1 MVRTVTEPVAKQPVD
16 WPGTYPES
24 AASFP
29 LAKSSRPVEDED
41 EWEFEYSATEEE
53 VEIKIIRMLNS
64 QQLTTRQTYYVTMD
78 LSHPGMFEKVK
89 DTFHS
94 QNRGG
99 YRQWFNP
106 VYADPNKNT
115 RLRPTKTNA
124 ILLADEEDKDDEDLV
139 PREEEDADV
148 ENENDRRNE
157 REDDAVEANG
167 NETVDENGGVGE
179 GDMIDPRLRGASQ
192 PAARVS
198 PRPAERGPEV
208 PQPQPGKK
216 LKSVGEIQVLDLHS
230 DSPVISYKGRIFSGS
245 WASNIGTELIFG
257 AHDEVADRGLPH
269 LLSLPGDVDLMAAS
283 SARILTTPA
292 DLKPK
297 NPTTVAAPQRR
308 QAPDRYRKLRKESG
322 IAIPVAF
329 DKHGFRKPQAR
340 FLENIMAIKRQRGE
354 MDEVTTMTKDTTRF
368 FVDAEDDPEEA
379 SLQKKRLRDR
389 RRQLRLMEERA
400 AMPKTRRKPRATR
413 WTNRDQPSV
422 RFGEKDPVDQGEDEL
437 GEFPTRTPGAWDD
450 LEGGGG
456 DDGDEPEEGSAM
468 EED

>member
-1 MVRTVTEPVAKQPVD
+1 MVRTVNQPTAKQPVD

-29 LAKSSRPVEDED
+29 LAKSSRPVDDED
-41 EWEFEYSATEEE
+41 EWEFEYSATELE
-53 VEIKIIRMLNS
+53 
-64 QQLTTRQTYYVTMD
+64 TYYVTMD

-124 ILLADEEDKDDEDLV
+124 ILLADDDDKDDEDLV
-139 PREEEDADV
+139 PREEEDAEVD
-148 ENENDRRNE
+148 N
-157 REDDAVEANG
+157 EDDKENRQQDYMVETNG
-167 NETVDENGGVGE
+167 NETVDENA
-179 GDMIDPRLRGASQ
+179 GDMIDPRLRGAMQ
-192 PAARVS
+192 PPARVS
-198 PRPAERGPEV
+198 PRPVEMATETTQALPS
-208 PQPQPGKK
+208 KK

-230 DSPVISYKGRIFSGS
+230 DSPIISYKGRIFSGS

-257 AHDEVADRGLPH
+257 THDEVADRGLPY
-269 LLSLPGDVDLMAAS
+269 LRSLPGDVDLMAAS
-283 SARILTTPA
+283 SVRIVTTPA

-297 NPTTVAAPQRR
+297 NPAAMAQPTRR
-308 QAPDRYRKLRKESG
+308 QGPDRYRKLRKESG
-322 IAIPVAF
+322 VVIPVAF

-340 FLENIMAIKRQRGE
+340 FLENIMAIKRKKGE
-354 MDEVTTMTKDTTRF
+354 KDEVTTMTRDTTRY

-400 AMPKTRRKPRATR
+400 ALPKERRKPRRTR
-413 WTNRDQPSV
+413 WTHRDQPTV
-422 RFGEKDPVDQGEDEL
+422 RFGEKDPMGQGEDGL
-437 GEFPTRTPGAWDD
+437 GELSTKTPGAWDE
-450 LEGGGG
+450 LEGDGG
-456 DDGDEPEEGSAM
+456 DDGDEPEEDSAM
-468 EED
+468 EDA

>member
-1 MVRTVTEPVAKQPVD
+1 
-16 WPGTYPES
+16 
-24 AASFP
+24 
-29 LAKSSRPVEDED
+29 
-41 EWEFEYSATEEE
+41 
-53 VEIKIIRMLNS
+53 
-64 QQLTTRQTYYVTMD
+64 MD

-139 PREEEDADV
+139 PREDDDAEV
-148 ENENDRRNE
+148 ENDNDKGNRPENGL
-157 REDDAVEANG
+157 VEANG
-167 NETVDENGGVGE
+167 NETVDENA
-179 GDMIDPRLRGASQ
+179 GDMIDPRLRGAMQ
-192 PAARVS
+192 PPARVS
-198 PRPAERGPEV
+198 PKPVEMPTEITQAL
-208 PQPQPGKK
+208 PGKK

-230 DSPVISYKGRIFSGS
+230 DSPIISYKGRIFSGS

-257 AHDEVADRGLPH
+257 AHDEVADRGLPY
-269 LLSLPGDVDLMAAS
+269 LRSLSGDVDLMAAS

-297 NPTTVAAPQRR
+297 NPTAVAQPTRR

-322 IAIPVAF
+322 VIIPVAF

-340 FLENIMAIKRQRGE
+340 FLENIMAIKRKRGE
-354 MDEVTTMTKDTTRF
+354 KDEVTTMTRDTTRF

-379 SLQKKRLRDR
+379 SLQKKRIRDR
-389 RRQLRLMEERA
+389 RRQMRLMQERA
-400 AMPKTRRKPRATR
+400 AVPKEKRKPRGNR
-413 WTNRDQPSV
+413 WTNRDQPTV
-422 RFGEKDPVDQGEDEL
+422 RFGEKDPVIQGEDEH
-437 GEFPTRTPGAWDD
+437 GELSTKTPGAWDE

-456 DDGDEPEEGSAM
+456 DDGGEPEDSAM

>member
-1 MVRTVTEPVAKQPVD
+1 MVRTVIEPTAKQPIG

-29 LAKSSRPVEDED
+29 LAKSSRPIDDED
-41 EWEFEYSATEEE
+41 DWEFEYSTTETE
-53 VEIKIIRMLNS
+53 
-64 QQLTTRQTYYVTMD
+64 TYYLTMD

-115 RLRPTKTNA
+115 RFRPTKTNA

-139 PREEEDADV
+139 PREDEEADV
-148 ENENDRRNE
+148 ENDNTRGDNTI
-157 REDDAVEANG
+157 EANG
-167 NETVDENGGVGE
+167 NETVDENGGDGDK
-179 GDMIDPRLRGASQ
+179 DMIDPRLRGASQ
-192 PAARVS
+192 PAAVRMS
-198 PRPAERGPEV
+198 PKPTEEATEMV
-208 PQPQPGKK
+208 QPQASKK

-230 DSPVISYKGRIFSGS
+230 DSPVVSYKGRIFSGS

-257 AHDEVADRGLPH
+257 AHDEVADRGLPY
-269 LLSLPGDVDLMAAS
+269 LRSLSGDVDLMAAS

-297 NPTTVAAPQRR
+297 NPTTTAAPQRR

-322 IAIPVAF
+322 IEIPVAF

-340 FLENIMAIKRQRGE
+340 FLENIMAIKRKRGE
-354 MDEVTTMTKDTTRF
+354 MDEVTTMTRDTTRY

-379 SLQKKRLRDR
+379 QLQKKRARDR

-400 AMPKTRRKPRATR
+400 ARPKTRKKRGNRWATR
-413 WTNRDQPSV
+413 EQVV
-422 RFGEKDPVDQGEDEL
+422 RFGEKDPETEGEDEV
-437 GEFPTRTPGAWDD
+437 GEASTRTPGAWDD
-450 LEGGGG
+450 LEGVGG
-456 DDGDEPEEGSAM
+456 DGVEEVDEDSEA
-468 EED
+468 ED

>member
-1 MVRTVTEPVAKQPVD
+1 MVRTVNPPIAKQPLG

-29 LAKSSRPVEDED
+29 LAKSSRPVDDED
-41 EWEFEYSATEEE
+41 EWEFEYSATETE
-53 VEIKIIRMLNS
+53 
-64 QQLTTRQTYYVTMD
+64 TFYVTMD

-115 RLRPTKTNA
+115 RFRPTKTNA
-124 ILLADEEDKDDEDLV
+124 ILLADEEDKDED
-139 PREEEDADV
+139 EEEEADV
-148 ENENDRRNE
+148 ENENDSPVRNRRGA
-157 REDDAVEANG
+157 DIVEANG
-167 NETVDENGGVGE
+167 NETVDENGGVGDK
-179 GDMIDPRLRGASQ
+179 DMIDPRLRGASQ
-192 PAARVS
+192 PAARTS
-198 PRPAERGPEV
+198 PKRTEECTETT
-208 PQPQPGKK
+208 QPQASKK

-230 DSPVISYKGRIFSGS
+230 DSPVVSYKGRIFSGS

-257 AHDEVADRGLPH
+257 AHDEVADRGLPY
-269 LLSLPGDVDLMAAS
+269 LRGLPGDVDLMAAS

-308 QAPDRYRKLRKESG
+308 QVPDRYRKLRKESG
-322 IAIPVAF
+322 IQIPVAF

-340 FLENIMAIKRQRGE
+340 FLENIMAIKRKRGE
-354 MDEVTTMTKDTTRF
+354 MDEVTTMTKDTTRH

-379 SLQKKRLRDR
+379 SLQKKRARDR

-400 AMPKTRRKPRATR
+400 ARPKTRRKGGNR
-413 WTNRDQPSV
+413 WMNREQVV
-422 RFGEKDPVDQGEDEL
+422 RFGDRDPETEGDEEVGE
-437 GEFPTRTPGAWDD
+437 TSMKTPSAWDD
-450 LEGGGG
+450 VGGVGG
-456 DDGDEPEEGSAM
+456 NDGEQAEEASAM
-468 EED
+468 EEED

>member
-1 MVRTVTEPVAKQPVD
+1 
-16 WPGTYPES
+16 
-24 AASFP
+24 
-29 LAKSSRPVEDED
+29 
-41 EWEFEYSATEEE
+41 
-53 VEIKIIRMLNS
+53 
-64 QQLTTRQTYYVTMD
+64 MD

-148 ENENDRRNE
+148 DNENDKGNRGGDE
-157 REDDAVEANG
+157 AVEPNG
-167 NETVDENGGVGE
+167 NETVDENG

-192 PAARVS
+192 PPTRVS
-198 PRPAERGPEV
+198 PRPAERATEITQA
-208 PQPQPGKK
+208 QPSKK

-257 AHDEVADRGLPH
+257 AHDEVADRGLPY
-269 LLSLPGDVDLMAAS
+269 LRSLSGDVDLMAAS

-322 IAIPVAF
+322 IQIPVAF

-340 FLENIMAIKRQRGE
+340 FLENIMAIKRKRGE
-354 MDEVTTMTKDTTRF
+354 MDEVTTMTRDTTRY

-400 AMPKTRRKPRATR
+400 AMPRTRRKPRGNR
-413 WTNRDQPSV
+413 WTHREQPSV
-422 RFGEKDPVDQGEDEL
+422 RFGDKDPVSQGEDEF
-437 GEFPTRTPGAWDD
+437 GEFPTRTPGVWDD

-456 DDGDEPEEGSAM
+456 DDGDEAEENSAM

>member
-1 MVRTVTEPVAKQPVD
+1 
-16 WPGTYPES
+16 
-24 AASFP
+24 
-29 LAKSSRPVEDED
+29 
-41 EWEFEYSATEEE
+41 
-53 VEIKIIRMLNS
+53 
-64 QQLTTRQTYYVTMD
+64 MD

-139 PREEEDADV
+139 PREDEDA
-148 ENENDRRNE
+148 EAENDNDKGNRHEN
-157 REDDAVEANG
+157 AIVEANG
-167 NETVDENGGVGE
+167 NETVDENA
-179 GDMIDPRLRGASQ
+179 GDMIDPRLRGAMQ
-192 PAARVS
+192 PPARAS
-198 PRPAERGPEV
+198 PKPVEMPTETTQALPS
-208 PQPQPGKK
+208 KK

-230 DSPVISYKGRIFSGS
+230 DSPIISYKGRIFSGS

-257 AHDEVADRGLPH
+257 AHDEVADRGLPY
-269 LLSLPGDVDLMAAS
+269 LRSLHGEVDLMAAS

-297 NPTTVAAPQRR
+297 NPTAVAQPTRR
-308 QAPDRYRKLRKESG
+308 QPPDRYRKLRKESG
-322 IAIPVAF
+322 VVIPVAF

-340 FLENIMAIKRQRGE
+340 FLENIMAIKRKRGE
-354 MDEVTTMTKDTTRF
+354 KDEVTTMTRDTTRY

-389 RRQLRLMEERA
+389 RRQMRLMEERA
-400 AMPKTRRKPRATR
+400 ALPKSRRKPRGNR
-413 WTNRDQPSV
+413 WTNRDQPTV
-422 RFGEKDPVDQGEDEL
+422 RFGEKDPVTQGEDGLEEL
-437 GEFPTRTPGAWDD
+437 STKTPGAWDE
-450 LEGGGG
+450 LEGGG
-456 DDGDEPEEGSAM
+456 DDRDEPADSAM
-468 EED
+468 EEG

>member
-1 MVRTVTEPVAKQPVD
+1 MVRTVVEPTAKQPVG

-29 LAKSSRPVEDED
+29 LAKSSKPVDDED
-41 EWEFEYSATEEE
+41 EWEFEYSTTEEE
-53 VEIKIIRMLNS
+53 
-64 QQLTTRQTYYVTMD
+64 TYYVTMD

-124 ILLADEEDKDDEDLV
+124 ILLADEEDRDDEDLV

-148 ENENDRRNE
+148 ENGNENHDGNRKGG
-157 REDDAVEANG
+157 DTVEPNG
-167 NETVDENGGVGE
+167 NETVDETGGDGDR
-179 GDMIDPRLRGASQ
+179 DMIDPRLRGASQ

-198 PRPAERGPEV
+198 PRPAEEV
-208 PQPQPGKK
+208 IEITQPQPSKK
-216 LKSVGEIQVLDLHS
+216 LKSVGDIQVLDLHS

-257 AHDEVADRGLPH
+257 AHDEVADRGLPY
-269 LLSLPGDVDLMAAS
+269 LRSLSGDVDLMAAS

-297 NPTTVAAPQRR
+297 NPTNVAAPQRR

-322 IAIPVAF
+322 IEIPVAF

-340 FLENIMAIKRQRGE
+340 FLENIMAIKRKRGE
-354 MDEVTTMTKDTTRF
+354 VDEVTTMTRDTTRF
-368 FVDAEDDPEEA
+368 FVDAQDDPEEA
-379 SLQKKRLRDR
+379 QLQKKRIRDR

-400 AMPKTRRKPRATR
+400 ARPKTRRRRGNR
-413 WTNRDQPSV
+413 WTNREQVV
-422 RFGEKDPVDQGEDEL
+422 RFGDKDPESQGEDEV
-437 GEFPTRTPGAWDD
+437 GDISTRTPGAWEDI
-450 LEGGGG
+450 EGGGG
-456 DDGDEPEEGSAM
+456 DDGDEAEEDSAM